1 MAVAFPT
8 KQKGNTRKR
17 RKKSKS
23 KWLGDFKGKGLEK
36 AGKWRKGRLS
46 NQYNDLGSIY
56 LHL

>member
-23 KWLGDFKGKGLEK
+23 KWLGDFEGKGLVTV
-36 AGKWRKGRLS
+36 GKWRQGGLL
-46 NQYNDLGSIY
+46 NQ
-56 LHL
+56 